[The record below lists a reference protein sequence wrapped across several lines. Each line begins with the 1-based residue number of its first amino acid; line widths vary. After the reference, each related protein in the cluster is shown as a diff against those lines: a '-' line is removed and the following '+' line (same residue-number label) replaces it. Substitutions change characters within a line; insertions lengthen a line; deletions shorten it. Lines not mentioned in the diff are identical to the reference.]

1 MKNNLLKTDDYRY
14 VRDSRSTAIL
24 NIDKQGYA
32 QYLKEREKHLQLYR
46 AVDQVQGLQREM
58 SDIKQMLQQLLNGKT
73 NG

>member
-32 QYLKEREKHLQLYR
+32 QYLKEREKHLQLYK

>member
-24 NIDKQGYA
+24 NIDKQGYN

-46 AVDQVQGLQREM
+46 AVDQVQNLQQEM

>member
-1 MKNNLLKTDDYRY
+1 MTDKFLKTQDSRF
-14 VRDSRSTAIL
+14 VRDRRSTAIL

-32 QYLKEREKHLQLYR
+32 HYLKEREKHLQLYK
-46 AVDQVQGLQREM
+46 AVDQVQSLQQEM